1 MAWPRP
7 VPTTGD
13 RTSSAQRAGAPDG
26 WAFSPAERAALD
38 RVIGARRDI
47 RRFRADP
54 VPDELIRALL
64 EAAHQAPS
72 VGHSQPW
79 RFVTVREPA
88 TRQRGAL
95 LADRERLTQAAA
107 LDEISGRHLLDL
119 DLEGI
124 REAPV
129 GIVVCCDR
137 RSPAAG
143 VLGRATFD
151 DADLWSCACAIEN
164 LWLTARAA
172 GLGVGWVTLFDPAD
186 LAGLVG
192 APEGVATLGWLCVGW
207 PDERPPE
214 PGLERRGWSRRLAVD
229 DVVLAERWPAEGGP
243 EEPPSR
249 LRPPE
254 PADLVAARDR
264 ADVLLAPPSALG
276 LLDRVVDRI
285 SALRP
290 AAGAAGVAAA
300 GADAAAAELRSAA
313 GAACVAAAGAGA
325 AAGVLVL
332 VAADHPVAAHG
343 VSAYPTTVTRHVL
356 LAAPAGRSVGGG
368 PPATA
373 GLGVLLV
380 DAGVSPGVEGPVV
393 ALPGVVRLRAVDP
406 RGDLVGADALTPAD
420 VGRLVEAGRVVGR
433 RAAASG
439 GVVALGEVGVAN
451 TTVAAALAAVLLG
464 TGPDEVVGLGSSAD
478 TAMMVR
484 KRAVVADTLRRWEPR
499 PTGTAVRGDVA
510 WAAMSAAGGPE
521 LAVLSGVC
529 LGAAEAGAPVVLDGL
544 ATSVAALV
552 AVRVEPAVAA
562 HLVAGQRSR
571 EQAHGAILVALGLEP
586 LLDLRIRAGEGA
598 GACLAAGLLAAALEI
613 RRRTGTTTEEP
624 DGP

>member
-38 RVIGARRDI
+38 LVIGARRDI

-54 VPDELIRALL
+54 VPDELVRALL

-88 TRQRGAL
+88 TRQRAAL

-107 LDEISGRHLLDL
+107 LDEVSGRHLLDL

-129 GIVVCCDR
+129 GVVVCCDR
-137 RSPAAG
+137 RSPPAG

-192 APEGVATLGWLCVGW
+192 APEGVVTLGWLCVGW

-214 PGLERRGWSRRLAVD
+214 PGLERRGWSSRLAVD
-229 DVVLAERWPAEGGP
+229 DVVMAERWPAEGGP
-243 EEPPSR
+243 KEPPSR

-254 PADLVAARDR
+254 PANLVAARDR

-285 SALRP
+285 TALRP
-290 AAGAAGVAAA
+290 AAGAGGDAPARPDAPAG
-300 GADAAAAELRSAA
+300 GGLS
-313 GAACVAAAGAGA
+313 AAGAGA
-325 AAGVLVL
+325 PAGVLVL
-332 VAADHPVAAHG
+332 VAADHPVAAHA

-356 LAAPAGRSVGGG
+356 EAAAAGRSVGAVAA
-368 PPATA
+368 ATA

-380 DAGVSPGVEGPVV
+380 DAGVFPGIDGPVA
-393 ALPGVVRLRAVDP
+393 ALPGVVRFQAVDP

-420 VGRLVEAGRVVGR
+420 VGRLIEAGRAVGR

-464 TGPDEVVGLGSSAD
+464 TVPDEVVGLGSSAD
-478 TAMMVR
+478 TAMMMR
-484 KRAVVADTLRRWEPR
+484 KRAVVAGALRRWAPR
-499 PTGTAVRGDVA
+499 PTGTAVRGDLA
-510 WAAMSAAGGPE
+510 WAAMGAAGGPE
-521 LAVLSGVC
+521 LAVLAGVC

-552 AVRVEPAVAA
+552 AVRTEPALAA

-571 EQAHGAILVALGLEP
+571 EQAQGAVLVALGLEP

-613 RRRTGTTTEEP
+613 RRRTGTTTEAP